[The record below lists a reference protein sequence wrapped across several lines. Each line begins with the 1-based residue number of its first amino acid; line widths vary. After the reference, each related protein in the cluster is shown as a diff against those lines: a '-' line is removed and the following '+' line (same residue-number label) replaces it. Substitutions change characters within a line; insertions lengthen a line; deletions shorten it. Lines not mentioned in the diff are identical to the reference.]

1 MLVVDRLALPDTTVQ
16 QEDACGGKIPDHE
29 IDEKSAGIPER
40 RAQEASIAR
49 NQSAVT
55 MSVIGER
62 EPPIDSSFETYRAWD
77 GAKEHVR

>member
-1 MLVVDRLALPDTTVQ
+1 MLVVDRLALPDATVH
-16 QEDACGGKIPDHE
+16 QEEARGGKIPDHE

-40 RAQEASIAR
+40 RAQKASIAR

-55 MSVIGER
+55 LSVVGER
-62 EPPIDSSFETYRAWD
+62 EPQIDSSFETYRERD